1 MIQVTS
7 GIRDRIL
14 KSIKHLDQFETGQ
27 GNIYGNDNIEILQNL
42 IDISRYTDYYKY
54 NAIRNNTSII
64 GNKYINISSTLFKNR
79 FLSMR
84 DYKNIWFYYHDF

>member
-42 IDISRYTDYYKY
+42 IDISRYTDYYKSY
-54 NAIRNNTSII
+54 GNFMFCMYVRADSGFTS
-64 GNKYINISSTLFKNR
+64 
-79 FLSMR
+79 
-84 DYKNIWFYYHDF
+84 